1 VVTLAQIQN
10 AKFKIK
16 SREERIFK
24 YMSRIGSAPITIPTG
39 VEVLKTGKTMSVTG
53 PKGNLKIDT
62 NPAIEVEVE
71 GNQVIV
77 KRKND
82 QKKVKA
88 LHGLTRSLIANM
100 IAGVNTLWSKNLEL
114 VGVGFRAQVAGEKLI
129 LNVGYSHPVELIAP
143 EGITFEV
150 VDNTK
155 IKVSGIDK
163 QLVGQVAANLKK
175 VRIPDVYKGKGIR
188 YQGEYIRKKVG
199 KSAKVGVAGAVGT
212 K

>member
-1 VVTLAQIQN
+1 
-10 AKFKIK
+10 
-16 SREERIFK
+16 
-24 YMSRIGSAPITIPTG
+24 MSRIGSAPITIPTG

-100 IAGVNTLWSKNLEL
+100 IAGVNTLWSKNLE
-114 VGVGFRAQVAGEKLI
+114 FLI
-129 LNVGYSHPVELIAP
+129 CCACRR
-143 EGITFEV
+143 
-150 VDNTK
+150 
-155 IKVSGIDK
+155 
-163 QLVGQVAANLKK
+163 NLKAGQK
-175 VRIPDVYKGKGIR
+175 
-188 YQGEYIRKKVG
+188 RKNNQKNGDIYGYLVNR
-199 KSAKVGVAGAVGT
+199 KFRQFYV
-212 K
+212 